1 MMELENLRGMGTI
14 LGKNAL
20 ESADVSK
27 EIKWVQDWVNKNLL
41 LSELDRSI
49 LINSAIKHIQE
60 EITEHGTR

>member
-1 MMELENLRGMGTI
+1 MMELEDLRGMGTI

-27 EIKWVQDWVNKNLL
+27 KIKWVQDWVNKNLL